1 MIFGHAALYVFYSLY
16 LFDLGYN
23 KFQIGLFWTLG
34 VAAEV
39 IFFYYQSQF
48 MRRFNPKR
56 ILQWSFALG
65 VVRFLLIAYVVV
77 TPVLIFAQLLHGAT
91 FGAHH
96 SATTKLSQRWFS
108 GPLQAR
114 GQALIIMIAYGFGGS
129 LGGLCAG
136 WIWDAL
142 GPNQV
147 FAMASLACLLAFIA
161 IYFVPNEATAKATNR
176 LDKNIAI

>member
-1 MIFGHAALYVFYSLY
+1 
-16 LFDLGYN
+16 
-23 KFQIGLFWTLG
+23 
-34 VAAEV
+34 
-39 IFFYYQSQF
+39 
-48 MRRFNPKR
+48 
-56 ILQWSFALG
+56 
-65 VVRFLLIAYVVV
+65 
-77 TPVLIFAQLLHGAT
+77 
-91 FGAHH
+91 
-96 SATTKLSQRWFS
+96 
-108 GPLQAR
+108 
-114 GQALIIMIAYGFGGS
+114 MIAYGFGGS